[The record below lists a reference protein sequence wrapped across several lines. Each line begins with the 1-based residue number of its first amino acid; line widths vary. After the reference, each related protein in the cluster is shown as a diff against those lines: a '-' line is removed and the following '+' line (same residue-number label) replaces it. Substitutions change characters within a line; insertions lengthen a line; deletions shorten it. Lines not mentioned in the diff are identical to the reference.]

1 MEWLL
6 VQALEACFTTK
17 LTDVQTLSTRLM
29 MEFPGG
35 MVVELIWDGTRAA
48 YAPVPIV
55 SGLDKL

>member
-1 MEWLL
+1 
-6 VQALEACFTTK
+6 
-17 LTDVQTLSTRLM
+17 M

-35 MVVELIWDGTRAA
+35 MVVELIWDRTGAA